1 MKTKK
6 NSTPEMKAVR
16 KEIDIID
23 NQLLPLMIKRSH
35 LVEQALALKVKKSE
49 VIDKKRISEIT
60 KKISDK
66 TKKLGGNPK
75 LLSGIWLSIINNF
88 ISFEKKKFNK

>member
-1 MKTKK
+1 
-6 NSTPEMKAVR
+6 MKAVR

-60 KKISDK
+60 KKISYK